1 MRGLKLAG
9 SVAIFAIPALIYA
22 LIATKGSM
30 NFFYPEYGW
39 VFYNQYAIAISQG
52 RLWVPAEAI
61 GPEGLYVGGHVY
73 AYYGVLPAL
82 LRLPLLPFIDF
93 RTTPIAVLM
102 NWAMSVGGVAAL
114 QLAAFD
120 ALRWRRARG
129 AAPAAG
135 WIFGLA
141 SLSLWFFSGAF
152 LVVQNASFYHEP
164 FAASL
169 LASGLFTW
177 ISVRVL
183 LFQAALPTRTQLVA
197 LAVLAGLTLFARQ
210 TTAISL
216 YAGVLVWL
224 ALAARHFVLAE
235 GFSPGRAVRWT
246 ATQAIA
252 PLAILGMA
260 GLIYLGLN
268 IVRFGGGNNFPMDDY
283 GVMLMRPHDAR
294 LLSIHHQGQ
303 FHWARI
309 VPNMIFALIG
319 GDEFR
324 QRLITMMGGGATA
337 AMGAVI
343 RLAFAWTP
351 AFLLSFLSLGWLGRR
366 VRTDPT
372 ALAAVLLLGCLSI
385 GAGLQLAY
393 ATVQYRYHAD
403 IWPPIAFLVV
413 LSIAAAPEAGFRT
426 GTGRLVSSLAA
437 ACLAISTIYVATLIY
452 RTPSDVAHTMNEPLP
467 EVLIKRA
474 TAPGSR
480 DPYLPGGTPLPRPA
494 PPAAVADKPPRP

>member
-1 MRGLKLAG
+1 MRGVKLAG

-30 NFFYPEYGW
+30 NFFYPDYGW

-52 RLWVPAEAI
+52 RLSVPAEAI
-61 GPEGLYVGGHVY
+61 GSEGFYVGGRVY

-82 LRLPLLPFIDF
+82 LRLPLLPFVDF
-93 RTTPIAVLM
+93 RTTPLAVLM
-102 NWAMSVGGVAAL
+102 NWAMTVGGVAAL
-114 QLAAFD
+114 QLSAFD

-152 LVVQNASFYHEP
+152 LVIQNASFYHEP

-183 LFQAALPTRTQLVA
+183 LFQEARPTRAQLIA
-197 LAVLAGLTLFARQ
+197 LAILAGFALFARQ

-216 YAGVLVWL
+216 YAGVIVWL
-224 ALAARHFVLAE
+224 ALAARHLMRAE
-235 GFSPGRAVRWT
+235 GFSSGRAARWT

-252 PLAILGMA
+252 PLAILGTA
-260 GLIYLGLN
+260 GVIYLGLN
-268 IVRFGGGNNFPMDDY
+268 VVRFGSANNFPMESF
-283 GVMLMRPHDAR
+283 GAMLMHPHDAR
-294 LLSIHHQGQ
+294 LLSIKNQGQ

-309 VPNMIFALIG
+309 LPNLVFALIG
-319 GDEFR
+319 GDELR
-324 QRLITMMGGGATA
+324 QRLIAIMGGGATA

-366 VRTDPT
+366 ARTDPT
-372 ALAAVLLLGCLSI
+372 ALAAILLLGCLSI

-413 LSIAAAPEAGFRT
+413 LSIAAAPEAGLRA
-426 GTGRLVSSLAA
+426 GTGRLVSGLTA
-437 ACLAISTIYVATLIY
+437 ACVAISTIYVGTLIY

-480 DPYLPGGTPLPRPA
+480 DPYLPGGTPLPHIA
-494 PPAAVADKPPRP
+494 PPAAVTDKPAQP